1 MRTVTVVSNDVIQ
14 NVDDSK
20 FIAQAYS
27 RAVALGAQCSRPLVR
42 RDHERLPGIVLKL
55 TPRERQIVDL
65 LITGAENKFI
75 ATKLGIT
82 VRTVK
87 EHLLHMYRKNGIIG
101 GILRVKLAVMAYRER
116 AK

>member
-14 NVDDSK
+14 IADDSK

-65 LITGAENKFI
+65 LLTGAENKLSEKVRYHG
-75 ATKLGIT
+75 ATA
-82 VRTVK
+82 K